1 MEKDYYTKEE
11 VDKLLSDLKNEIL
24 AKKQDKSSLKKHKT
38 ILISDI
44 NILDY
49 NNLTRFHVIQF
60 LDFLKKQLEEK
71 KLIKHTS
78 SKIFLEAFRNNE
90 IKTVEEP
97 IIKWIGKKNLCI
109 YFLEELKELFN
120 LDERYLNKKAN
131 LVFGIK
137 NSKELKRNYQC
148 NSTNLPRNH
157 KIIDDIIE
165 KCRDW
170 SINIS
175 ENISKDDIYFR
186 KHILPEIENDID

>member
-49 NNLTRFHVIQF
+49 NNLARFHVIQF

-71 KLIKHTS
+71 KLIEHTS

-90 IKTVEEP
+90 IKIVEEP